1 MTEKK
6 IIEKMYRKL
15 DGELPEKESRD
26 LEQYIAAHPEAAQQL
41 KEWEKV
47 KVLMEQEP
55 STAIEIDLKNEI
67 LSKIDMETYAPKEQ
81 KAEIKVV
88 RSIWTM
94 PAFRFGFVF
103 ILGVFAGFIIFTF
116 LKADFSKAKEAS
128 PEMKGT
134 LYNSSS
140 FDEMKTADVLQYDSP
155 LAKAI
160 CNVRYSTRI
169 VEIRVDLSSL
179 YPVRST
185 LEFDFNSFEVL
196 NIQNVSVNDQTT
208 AMAASNFVQINN
220 VGDNKFIIQL
230 YNKNKLPHYIDF
242 KIYQN
247 DSPIYQNSVQVNKE

>member
-6 IIEKMYRKL
+6 IIEKIYRKL
-15 DGELPEKESRD
+15 DGELPESEFRD
-26 LEQYIAAHPEAAQQL
+26 LEQYIAAHPEAGLLL
-41 KEWEKV
+41 KEREKV
-47 KVLMEQEP
+47 KTMMEQET
-55 STAIEIDLKNEI
+55 SCSIEIDLKNEI
-67 LSKIDMETYAPKEQ
+67 LKKINMETYAPKEP

-88 RSIWTM
+88 RSFWTM

-103 ILGVFAGFIIFTF
+103 ILGIFAGFVLFTV
-116 LKADFSKAKEAS
+116 LKADFSGAKKAS

-134 LYNSSS
+134 LFNSNS
-140 FDEMKTADVLQYDSP
+140 FDEMKTADVLQYESP

-185 LEFDFNSFEVL
+185 LEFDFNNFEVL

-208 AMAASNFVQINN
+208 AMAASNFIQINN

-247 DSPIYQNSVQVNKE
+247 DSPVYQNSVQVNKE